1 MFMVVME
8 LTSEFQ
14 GLCQQ
19 VMVMKVS
26 LAMNLQIPPLVVI
39 GECILQILM
48 EATESFQDH
57 LRYGNIQLT

>member
-8 LTSEFQ
+8 LSSELQ

-19 VMVMKVS
+19 VMVIKGQ
-26 LAMNLQIPPLVVI
+26 LAIYLRIPPLAVL
-39 GECILQILM
+39 GECIWQILM
-48 EATESFQDH
+48 EASESLHAH